1 MHELSIAQNIADIIK
16 ENVPADKLPDVRK
29 VGIEIGDVSGIAAD
43 SLLFC
48 FDVIKQENSIPDAEL
63 RIKKIPFVLFRN
75 KCKIETTNTFGI
87 RMCDAC
93 KEFDTKIVSGTEML
107 LTEVELK

>member
-1 MHELSIAQNIADIIK
+1 VVARKELRSSIVQ
-16 ENVPADKLPDVRK
+16 EEKLPDVCSVK
-29 VGIEIGDVSGIAAD
+29 IELGDVSGIVAD

-48 FDVIKQENSIPDAEL
+48 FEIIKPGNSLRNAEL
-63 RIKKIPFVLFRN
+63 RIKKIPFVLFCN

-93 KEFDTKIVSGTEML
+93 KEFDTKIVSGTEMII
-107 LTEVELK
+107 TEIELK